1 MIVVAPTTLKGTISA
16 RAAAHALAEGIRS
29 LGFTDVVEIP
39 VSDGGPGL
47 IDSLASDDA
56 LEYVTVQGP
65 LGKNTDARMLQRG
78 GVTILE
84 SADACGLHLVKP
96 EDREPLRASTYGVGQ
111 LLRAAEQSSQRI
123 VIGLGGS
130 ATMDAGIGM
139 AGALG
144 WGFIDAQGQSLPPLP
159 SALETVAHLRPPA
172 KAWSTPV
179 TALADVRTPLY
190 GPNGA
195 ARVFGPQKG
204 ADHTVIEL
212 IDRGFERFA
221 GVIAA
226 DLGVSVGE
234 NFGDGA
240 AGGLGA
246 AVRVFLHGQIT
257 AGSEW
262 VLEQVEL
269 EKWLERARLLVTAE
283 GSYDGQSA
291 LGKITGVLIERA
303 RARGVPVLLIA
314 GRVEGELPKGVRA
327 ITAAPAQTLR
337 TDDLERLARAAC
349 AELLPL

>member
-1 MIVVAPTTLKGTISA
+1 MIVVAPTALKGTISA
-16 RAAAHALAEGIRS
+16 RAAANALAEGIRS

-47 IDSLASDDA
+47 VDSLASDHTQV
-56 LEYVTVQGP
+56 EYVSVQGP
-65 LGKNTDARMLQRG
+65 LGKDTDARMLRHR

-96 EDREPLRASTYGVGQ
+96 EDREPLRASTWGVGQ
-111 LLRAAEQSSQRI
+111 LLRAAEQSSQDI

-144 WGFIDAQGQSLPPLP
+144 WGFIDAHGRALPPLP
-159 SALETVAHLRPPA
+159 SALQTVAHLKPPA
-172 KAWSTPV
+172 KPWSIPV

-204 ADHTVIEL
+204 ADDTVIEL

-262 VLEQVEL
+262 VLQQV
-269 EKWLERARLLVTAE
+269 
-283 GSYDGQSA
+283 GSINGWAGTPAGHGGRQLRCAKCAGQNHRCA
-291 LGKITGVLIERA
+291 DRGVL
-303 RARGVPVLLIA
+303 ARGVPVLLIT

-327 ITAAPAQTLR
+327 ITAAPGR
-337 TDDLERLARAAC
+337 RCE
-349 AELLPL
+349 